1 MKKVWLIVLAAALF
15 LTAVPALLAQDHVE
29 VGAFADYIRLH
40 NADNANFWGL
50 GGRVGFNVASHV
62 QLEADMA
69 YDFERNFTTTSS
81 TGGTTTFSQSNG
93 LRLLHGSF
101 GPKLMTNVG
110 PVRAFVFAKGGF
122 LNFSVSGA
130 TPASGFTGS
139 FANFASGDTNGVFYP
154 GGGVEFFAG
163 PIGLRVEAGD
173 LMYFDRGAN
182 HNFTLNVG
190 PTFRF

>member
-1 MKKVWLIVLAAALF
+1 MKKTALLIAAALLF
-15 LTAVPALLAQDHVE
+15 TAAPELLAQDHVE
-29 VGAFADYIRLH
+29 VGAFADYVRLH
-40 NADNANFWGL
+40 HADDANFWGV
-50 GGRVGFNVASHV
+50 GGRVGFNIAPHV

-69 YDFERNFTTTSS
+69 YDFERQFTNTFNN
-81 TGGTTTFSQSNG
+81 GGTTTFTQSNG

-101 GPKLMTNVG
+101 GPKIQTNLG

-130 TPASGFTGS
+130 NPANGFNNT
-139 FANFASGDTNGVFYP
+139 FANFGTGDTNGVFYP

-163 PIGLRVEAGD
+163 PIGLRLEAGD

-182 HNFTLNVG
+182 HNLSVTFG